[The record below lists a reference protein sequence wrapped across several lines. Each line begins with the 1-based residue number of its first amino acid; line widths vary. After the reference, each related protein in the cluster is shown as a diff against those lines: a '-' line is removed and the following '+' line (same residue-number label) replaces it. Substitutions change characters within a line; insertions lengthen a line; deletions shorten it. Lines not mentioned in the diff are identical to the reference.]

1 MGFVQQTPVM
11 VTGSVRENLHYPFGF
26 KAQRG
31 QQSPGDEVLRTW
43 LDDLLLDDVALD
55 DDAVVLSVGQQ
66 QRLALIRTLLVEPE
80 ILLCDEPT
88 SALDTDSK
96 EVVDAWLERANVER
110 GLGIILVTHLDF
122 NPQKARLKRY
132 VLRERRLDGTTA

>member
-1 MGFVQQTPVM
+1 M
-11 VTGSVRENLHYPFGF
+11 RENLHYPFGF
-26 KAQRG
+26 KAQPG

-80 ILLCDEPT
+80 I
-88 SALDTDSK
+88 K
-96 EVVDAWLERANVER
+96 N
-110 GLGIILVTHLDF
+110 
-122 NPQKARLKRY
+122 
-132 VLRERRLDGTTA
+132 